1 MSGSVRAANAYQVFA
16 RGEDLVDGDVVDLRV
31 LRRAAGAVATHHDA
45 CAVGNSYDTGHHF
58 LHFRLAKRII
68 PRPLEEVSQIL
79 SQAATKKS
87 FCACRMQSG
96 NGGTQGLLSEDSY
109 ARLLKG
115 LKRLVQLERT
125 LSEMGVE
132 LEKNERFLYQL
143 FSGRGQIS
151 AQLLMRL
158 AELLKLTLRGL
169 AEAIGPSPI
178 DKPETI
184 LLLQRE
190 RKVLPANPF
199 LDPLTPR
206 FEALLA
212 LPAKEEVALSSAPP
226 QLADLE
232 ELRFADRAA
241 AQSKAEA
248 QILELLATL
257 EEAGAP
263 QSGRALG
270 QLAATLALWATIQ
283 RGKGLRDLAIK
294 AFAQAFPLARHSG
307 DSWAL
312 GNCYQRAA
320 FVLRDLDRADIGH
333 NFINEAFG
341 HYGAAMAM
349 VDIWKCLAERG
360 SMYAT
365 LGMLEESDAAFSAA
379 LRQLPGAEWR
389 HRVAGLQGL
398 GANARRKKQPEQ
410 ARSFLVSAALECRQE
425 DLLLGHVKWS
435 RAAAEYFLGREEDSL
450 RLFRESSE
458 LLSRFGSAGDL
469 ALVSVDHA
477 EVLLKLG
484 RINQLILLLTDVLS
498 WLPKLDANPLLL
510 RALRK
515 MQDFARASRLGMKEL
530 EGTRKDIGEALKR
543 GEVIEKR

>member
-1 MSGSVRAANAYQVFA
+1 M
-16 RGEDLVDGDVVDLRV
+16 
-31 LRRAAGAVATHHDA
+31 
-45 CAVGNSYDTGHHF
+45 
-58 LHFRLAKRII
+58 
-68 PRPLEEVSQIL
+68 
-79 SQAATKKS
+79 
-87 FCACRMQSG
+87 
-96 NGGTQGLLSEDSY
+96 LSEDSY

-232 ELRFADRAA
+232 ELRFGDRAA

-248 QILELLATL
+248 QVLELLTSL

-263 QSGRALG
+263 LSDRTLG

-307 DSWAL
+307 DSWSL

-320 FVLRDLDRADIGH
+320 FVLRDLDRADLSL
-333 NFINEAFG
+333 NFINEALG
-341 HYGAAMAM
+341 QYGAAMAM
-349 VDIWKCLAERG
+349 VDICKCLADRAG
-360 SMYAT
+360 FFYS
-365 LGMLEESDAAFSAA
+365 LGMIKDAKVAFQQA
-379 LRQLPGAEWR
+379 LRNLPGAEWR
-389 HRVAGLQGL
+389 YRGAVYQGL
-398 GANARRKKQPEQ
+398 GAIARNEGKLEGARDFLASAVREFRQPD
-410 ARSFLVSAALECRQE
+410 LV
-425 DLLLGHVKWS
+425 LGHITWS
-435 RAAAEYFLGREEDSL
+435 QAITESLLNQEASLG
-450 RLFRESSE
+450 LFREAIE
-458 LLSRFGSAGDL
+458 MFYRFGSAGDV
-469 ALVSVDHA
+469 ALVCLDYA
-477 EVLLKLG
+477 ETMLKLKK
-484 RINQLILLLTDVLS
+484 NSQLVCLISEVLS
-498 WLPKLDANPLLL
+498 WLPKMQANPILL
-510 RALRK
+510 RALGK
-515 MQDFARASRLGMKEL
+515 LLDLARAARLGLKEL
-530 EGTRKDIGEALKR
+530 VETRADVLDICKDSQHPG
-543 GEVIEKR
+543 